1 MQIGLVAKKVGLSVD
16 AIRFYERNA
25 LLPRPARTQGGFRR
39 YGEGDVE
46 TLAFIRR
53 VQGLGFKLSEVRG
66 LLNLRGSRMQP
77 CAPVRRRLQ
86 AKLVDVRHKMENLQK
101 LKRELQSALRSCDKE
116 LRKQNAHC
124 PILQDSDSRKRK
136 VADES

>member
-1 MQIGLVAKKVGLSVD
+1 MQIGIVAKKVGLSVD

-53 VQGLGFKLSEVRG
+53 VQGLGFKLSEIRG
-66 LLNLRGSRMQP
+66 LLSLRGSQMQP

-86 AKLVDVRHKMENLQK
+86 AKLADVRQKLENLQK
-101 LKRELQSALRSCDKE
+101 LERELGLALRSCDKE
-116 LRKQNAHC
+116 LRKQDAHC
-124 PILQDSDSRKRK
+124 PILRDGAARKGGGRQ
-136 VADES
+136 